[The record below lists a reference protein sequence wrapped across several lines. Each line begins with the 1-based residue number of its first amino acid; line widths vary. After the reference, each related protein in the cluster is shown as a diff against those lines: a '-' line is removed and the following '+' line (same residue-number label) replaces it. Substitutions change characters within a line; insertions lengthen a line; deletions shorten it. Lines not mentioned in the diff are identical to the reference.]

1 MKKLTLTHRFHD
13 EVEIDGIRYPLDLS
27 FDNVLRV
34 FELFSDEDFSPKERI
49 RTAFEMFTDEE
60 LDLPFEVIDNA
71 VFHIFKDYLDIDLS
85 DQQDPNVNTKKYFD
99 LYEDAERIYAAFI
112 REYGMDLFL
121 YHGKLHFKQ
130 FNALLSQVIDRSFKE
145 VVTIRAQ
152 ELPTATKHNA
162 EERKHLSKLKR
173 LYRLKGTNEEP
184 EVIAENV
191 DSAWDKVANFF
202 RPGR

>member
-13 EVEIDGIRYPLDLS
+13 EVDIGGQRYPLDLS

-34 FELFSDEDFSPKERI
+34 FELFTDEDFSPVERI
-49 RTAFEMFTDEE
+49 LTAFEMFVDEE
-60 LDLPFEVIDNA
+60 LELPFEVVDRA
-71 VFHIFKDYLDIDLS
+71 VYEIFKESLNIDLA
-85 DQQDPNVNTKKYFD
+85 DQQDPNVDTKKYFD

-121 YHGKLHFKQ
+121 YHGKLHFQQ
-130 FNALLSQVIDRSFKE
+130 FSALLNQVVDRSFKE

-152 ELPTATKHNA
+152 DLPSPTKHNA

-173 LYRLKGTNEEP
+173 LYRLRGTNEDP
-184 EVIAENV
+184 EVVAENV
-191 DSAWDKVANFF
+191 DSAWDKLANFF